1 MNALQHLI
9 KEGYNDADINAMK
22 SKLEYEGWKYDKY
35 LPQGWMFKVVS
46 EGFTK
51 DNKWWSTIFY
61 FSKEGEIFES
71 MKNVFEHMETLEEY
85 TDQDKENCKTFLES
99 QKSPDRK
106 YEWQEGDES
115 LPPSWKMRISE
126 GDAEMEWI
134 LSPDNVQYRSRVI
147 ALQDMIK
154 REVPYFQVE
163 EMRRKLIHEGW
174 VTDRHFPDG
183 WLIKKWEGKK
193 RSKTGKLNQDLKFLT
208 REGDRLESFK
218 LVYEHMESHGY
229 DRESI
234 LKVKTFK
241 DQWSISVRRGGFEW
255 EDGGETLPAG
265 WQKRRGQGKTESEHI
280 LSPDGTQF
288 RSRYNALMHM
298 YKDGASPKLIKEMRS
313 KLMFEG
319 WESSPLLPS
328 NWLFKRTWEGVISN
342 GSFSTNT
349 IYLSSE
355 GKVFESNKTAI
366 DWMMVNKS
374 SYKQDNIE
382 KIKEFQ
388 VCSKFDSSKHFVLK
402 IFYFRQICAKRQPRE
417 EMIGMKMKLFLW
429 VGKLEL
435 PLAALIGNIS

>member
-1 MNALQHLI
+1 MKTVVDYLSESSFHTEEDISRCREFLKLQ
-9 KEGYNDADINAMK
+9 KE
-22 SKLEYEGWKYDKY
+22 
-35 LPQGWMFKVVS
+35 P
-46 EGFTK
+46 TK
-51 DNKWWSTIFY
+51 
-61 FSKEGEIFES
+61 
-71 MKNVFEHMETLEEY
+71 
-85 TDQDKENCKTFLES
+85 
-99 QKSPDRK
+99 K
-106 YEWQEGDES
+106 YEWNDGDDS
-115 LPPSWKMRISE
+115 LPMNWKMRISE

-134 LSPDNVQYRSRVI
+134 LSPEGRMYRSRVI

-154 REVPYFQVE
+154 NEFPEFQIE
-163 EMRRKLIHEGW
+163 EMRRKLVHEGW
-174 VTDRHFPDG
+174 VSDKHFPDG

-193 RSKTGKLNQDLKFLT
+193 RSKAGKLDQDLKFLT
-208 REGDRLESFK
+208 KEGERLESFK
-218 LVYEHMESHGY
+218 TVYQHMESHGY

-298 YKDGASPKLIKEMRS
+298 YKDGASTKLIKEMRS

-366 DWMMVNKS
+366 DWMMTNKS
-374 SYKQDNIE
+374 YKHCDVE

-388 VCSKFDSSKHFVLK
+388 VYYSSCIVFNILTISIYRE
-402 IFYFRQICAKRQPRE
+402 IFARKQPKE
-417 EMIGMKMKLFLW
+417 EMTGRKMKQ
-429 VGKLEL
+429 
-435 PLAALIGNIS
+435 SQ